1 MPTFK
6 FVIYSL
12 LAVVFTIMIHEF
24 THWTMGELLG
34 YKMRMTLNTV
44 FPIAGKYN
52 KDWHYPL
59 ISAVGPL
66 ITLLQAI
73 IFYLIIKRYSNRNLY
88 LFLFTC
94 FYLELLSGIMTF
106 RNPNDLGRISSYFNM
121 GLFTLPIIFIA
132 IHFLLVYKTSKREN
146 YEFKFNLV
154 TFLLVLLFSS
164 LWIGINQV
172 HKVIII

>member
-1 MPTFK
+1 MSIFK

-73 IFYLIIKRYSNRNLY
+73 IFYLIIKRYSNRN
-88 LFLFTC
+88 
-94 FYLELLSGIMTF
+94 FYLPAFIWNCYQEL
-106 RNPNDLGRISSYFNM
+106 
-121 GLFTLPIIFIA
+121 
-132 IHFLLVYKTSKREN
+132 
-146 YEFKFNLV
+146 
-154 TFLLVLLFSS
+154 
-164 LWIGINQV
+164 
-172 HKVIII
+172 

>member
-1 MPTFK
+1 
-6 FVIYSL
+6 
-12 LAVVFTIMIHEF
+12 
-24 THWTMGELLG
+24 
-34 YKMRMTLNTV
+34 
-44 FPIAGKYN
+44 
-52 KDWHYPL
+52 
-59 ISAVGPL
+59 
-66 ITLLQAI
+66 
-73 IFYLIIKRYSNRNLY
+73 
-88 LFLFTC
+88 
-94 FYLELLSGIMTF
+94 MTF